1 MDLIVLVG
9 AVILLLIGMIVI
21 IRGGKSKKETEIKM
35 DSSTQNIDNNNQNN

>member
-21 IRGGKSKKETEIKM
+21 IRGGKSKKEMEIKM
-35 DSSTQNIDNNNQNN
+35 DSSIQNIDNNNQNN